1 MTEPSDE
8 LKAILEKQTELTIQ
22 INYAQQFQGLVTQLQ
37 ALKAEMDEKW
47 RHVKIIGAVLSV
59 LVAIGGPIAG
69 WIGVKNWQDAKQSMN
84 DQMAL
89 SLANT
94 NAFYGDVMASSV
106 LFAQS
111 RYDAAIPKLLKCFNN
126 GHSYDKSVLIPLLAS
141 LNITDDWAEARPVLQ
156 KLRSDPVAFDQIN
169 DASIYTIIG
178 SMEVQIGI
186 TDLSSNRTSE
196 AAQRM
201 ELGNK
206 LLEHTY
212 YLVGPNQHDMRQR
225 ILTNEWLYHIAK
237 RDFHKSQEVV
247 TVLKDSAP
255 DTKVYSWDAIR
266 GWTCLAALATADH
279 SDTLSIAEQQWKQ
292 LRPKYFSN

>member
-1 MTEPSDE
+1 MKDLSDE
-8 LKAILEKQTELTIQ
+8 LKAIHEKQTELAIQ
-22 INYAQQFQGLVTQLQ
+22 INYAQQFQSIVTEVQ
-37 ALKAEMDEKW
+37 ALKAKIDEKW
-47 RHVKIIGAVLSV
+47 RLVKLGGATLSIIL
-59 LVAIGGPIAG
+59 AIVP
-69 WIGVKNWQDAKQSMN
+69 WIGIKNWHDAKQRIN
-84 DQMAL
+84 DKLDHNMAK
-89 SLANT
+89 T
-94 NAFYGDVMASSV
+94 NDFYDDVIASSV
-106 LFAQS
+106 LFAQN

-126 GHSYDKSVLIPLLAS
+126 GHTYDKSVLILLLAS
-141 LNITDDWAEARPVLQ
+141 LNITDDWAEARPVLRT
-156 KLRSDPVAFDQIN
+156 LRSNRVAFDQIN

-186 TDLSSNRTSE
+186 TDFSSGGTVE
-196 AAQRM
+196 ASQQM

-237 RDFHKSQEVV
+237 REFRKSQEVV

-255 DTKVYSWDAIR
+255 DTRVYSWDAIR
-266 GWTCLAALATADH
+266 GWTCLAALASADH

-292 LRPKYFSN
+292 LRLKYFSK